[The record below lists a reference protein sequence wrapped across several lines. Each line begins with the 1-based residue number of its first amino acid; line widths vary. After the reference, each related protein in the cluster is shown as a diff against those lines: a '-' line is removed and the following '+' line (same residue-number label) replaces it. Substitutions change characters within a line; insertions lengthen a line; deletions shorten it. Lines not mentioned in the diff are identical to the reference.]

1 MLAIT
6 ESNRV
11 QLEQFQFQSAFL
23 TYKMLTHKGEC
34 LQKKTNTTK
43 KEVSGFP
50 IYTYIL
56 VCQPE
61 KW

>member
-1 MLAIT
+1 MAAIT
-6 ESNRV
+6 ESNRA
-11 QLEQFQFQSAFL
+11 QLEQFISISIGFL
-23 TYKMLTHKGEC
+23 DIYYGGMFTIKRI
-34 LQKKTNTTK
+34 NTAK

-61 KW
+61 KG